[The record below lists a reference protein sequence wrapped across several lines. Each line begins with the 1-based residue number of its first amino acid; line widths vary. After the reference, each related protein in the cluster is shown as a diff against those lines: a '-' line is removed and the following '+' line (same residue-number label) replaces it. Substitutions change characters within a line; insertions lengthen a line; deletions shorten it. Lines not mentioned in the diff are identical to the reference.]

1 MSRHALVVNEEVV
14 SFVDCVVT
22 GATPAADHTVAL
34 RLAVTFGPLPEGW
47 EYAVA
52 FVRGR
57 LTPAT
62 TVLDLGGPQEV
73 TTSVSG
79 LGESAFSWYLGDFE
93 HGRLPDEPLVVHA
106 VVPAERHEREVELTV
121 RVDGSF
127 RRPRFPVRRHL
138 DHARAA
144 EPWTFRLTLPADHAA
159 AEPKP
164 AAAVPVN
171 GAIRLCVAADIEKY
185 SRFHNLEAMRA
196 QERFVELMR
205 RARAHAGIDEAEVD
219 RESAGDSEY
228 AILPAGLDETVVVP
242 RLLAGFDRAARAV
255 NNDLN
260 DHARLRVR
268 VALDRGLVTPSVNGW
283 VGRST
288 IAVHRLLDSEPVR
301 AALADHPDRDCAI
314 IVSDTIYQDVARHG
328 YEGMS
333 PGEFSEALVNL
344 PNKNFTERA
353 WLHIP
358 GN

>member
-1 MSRHALVVNEEVV
+1 MNRLVANNDIV
-14 SFVDCVVT
+14 SFVDCV
-22 GATPAADHTVAL
+22 AAAAAPAADHTVAL
-34 RLAVTFGPLPEGW
+34 RLTITFGPLPDGW
-47 EYAVA
+47 EYVVA

-62 TVLDLGGPQEV
+62 AAVDLSGPDSV
-73 TTSVSG
+73 TTAVSG

-93 HGRLPDEPLVVHA
+93 HARLPDEPLVVHA
-106 VVPAERHEREVELTV
+106 VVPAPRHEREVELTV

-138 DHARAA
+138 CHARAA
-144 EPWTFRLTLPADHAA
+144 EPWTFRLTLPADHTAPA
-159 AEPKP
+159 PKQVSP
-164 AAAVPVN
+164 APAN
-171 GAIRLCVAADIEKY
+171 GTVRLCIAADIEKY

-205 RARAHAGIDEAEVD
+205 LARAHAGLDEAEVVT
-219 RESAGDSEY
+219 ESAGDSQY
-228 AILPAGLDETVVVP
+228 AVLPAGLDETVVVP
-242 RLLAGFDRAARAV
+242 RLLAGFDRAARTV

-288 IAVHRLLDSEPVR
+288 VAVHRLLDSQPLR
-301 AALADHPDRDCAI
+301 TALAERPDRDCAI

-328 YEGMS
+328 YDGIS
-333 PGEFSEALVNL
+333 PSEFSEALVNL
-344 PNKNFTERA
+344 PDKNFTERA
-353 WLHIP
+353 WLH
-358 GN
+358 G

>member
-1 MSRHALVVNEEVV
+1 MTRHALVVNDDRV
-14 SFVDCVVT
+14 SFVDCVVA
-22 GATPAADHTVAL
+22 GATPSDHTVVL
-34 RLAVTFGPLPEGW
+34 RLAITFGPLPDGW

-57 LTPAT
+57 LTPT
-62 TVLDLGGPQEV
+62 TAVVDLTGPDEI

-93 HGRLPDEPLVVHA
+93 HGRLPDEPLVLHA

-127 RRPRFPVRRHL
+127 RRPRFAVRRHL

-144 EPWTFRLTLPADHAA
+144 EPWTFRLTLPADNAA
-159 AEPKP
+159 PEPKQ
-164 AAAVPVN
+164 VPSVN
-171 GAIRLCVAADIEKY
+171 GTVRLCIAADIEKY

-205 RARAHAGIDEAEVD
+205 LARAHAGIDEADVVT
-219 RESAGDSEY
+219 ESAGDSQY
-228 AILPAGLDETVVVP
+228 AVLPAGLDETVVVP
-242 RLLAGFDRAARAV
+242 RLLAGFDLAARTV

-288 IAVHRLLDSEPVR
+288 IAVHRLLDSQPLR
-301 AALADHPDRDCAI
+301 AALAERPDRDCAV

-328 YEGMS
+328 YEGLS
-333 PGEFSEALVNL
+333 PSEFGEALVSL

-353 WLHIP
+353 WLHR
-358 GN
+358 